1 MSALNQALLIN
12 ALVLVAV
19 LEADLGPHRK
29 LGVFRVLRPI
39 LLAGGIVPIYLRSL
53 ATHGAGLTLEILGV
67 VAGVVLG
74 LIAAALITVYRS
86 PRTGKLVSRA
96 GAGYAVLWVV
106 LAGARSLFSYG
117 SVHWFGAQLGRW
129 MVEHRVTA
137 DALTDALILMSVAM
151 VITRTAGLLARA
163 RAAAARPRE
172 TDLPS
177 GDVVTVANT

>member
-1 MSALNQALLIN
+1 MSALYQALLVN

-39 LLAGGIVPIYLRSL
+39 LLAGGIVPIYLKSL

-67 VAGVVLG
+67 IAGVVVG

-96 GAGYAVLWVV
+96 GAGYAVLWVL

-129 MVEHRVTA
+129 MFDHRVTA
-137 DALTDALILMSVAM
+137 GALTDALILMAVAT

-163 RAAAARPRE
+163 RAAAARPIAAE
-172 TDLPS
+172 VPS
-177 GDVVTVANT
+177 GEAVTVANP